1 MVSTIGLQP
10 VSMSSILI
18 FSTKFGALVKLVKT
32 TVCKIVTTGSSPVC
46 TSKIKYGLVAQ
57 IVEQE
62 TENLRVSGASPFQ
75 ATIYWAIA
83 KLVRHWILIPAF
95 PSSSLGSPTTLTNI
109 CLLTLKQFIFLR
121 RILICQFQCMIY

>member
-1 MVSTIGLQP
+1 MIGWYKFYYYIKLHSSKSQTWCVSQMGRQKSAKLLWLC
-10 VSMSSILI
+10 SIHRY
-18 FSTKFGALVKLVKT
+18 
-32 TVCKIVTTGSSPVC
+32 